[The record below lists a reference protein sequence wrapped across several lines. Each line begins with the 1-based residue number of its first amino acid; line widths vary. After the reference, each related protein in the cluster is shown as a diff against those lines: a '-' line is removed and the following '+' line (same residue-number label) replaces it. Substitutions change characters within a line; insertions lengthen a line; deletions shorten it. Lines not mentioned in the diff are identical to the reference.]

1 MLTQLNATLEMESQ
15 KLLRQMDQLIA
26 QNQDLLTR
34 AMNDKEHFH
43 AEEKELQ

>member
-1 MLTQLNATLEMESQ
+1 MQVNGTLEVESRN
-15 KLLRQMDQLIA
+15 LLRQMDQLIA

-34 AMNDKEHFH
+34 AMNDKEHYH